1 MELSTE
7 SVEAFFHTIRPLCF
21 SVERKGPTV
30 LNDSD
35 VPVTAEIQPNDIDGM
50 MSFVRGGGRIH
61 LDDQRHR
68 ASVNGKREV

>member
-1 MELSTE
+1 
-7 SVEAFFHTIRPLCF
+7 
-21 SVERKGPTV
+21 V

-68 ASVNGKREV
+68 ASVNGRRRTKGQVIYRTLNHPSSS